1 MLGFLF
7 IILIQ
12 VAHTKKGVGPQFI
25 VYFTVCNVMDG
36 QIGTNS
42 QMAE

>member
-12 VAHTKKGVGPQFI
+12 VAHTKKGVVAYFI
-25 VYFTVCNVMDG
+25 VWDISNVMDG
-36 QIGTNS
+36 QIETNS
-42 QMAE
+42 RMAE